1 LTLLTPVVGGE
12 PAQGAVTNKD
22 VRMTRSEH
30 SILVV
35 EDEPTLRA
43 AMARHLRRTYAQV
56 LEAQNCA
63 QAALLLEEQSID
75 AIVADVHLEDGD
87 GFQLLDNLGS
97 PAPAVVLITGDRNI
111 DNAISAM
118 NRQVNGFLLKPFE
131 LSVLEDVLGAALASR
146 TPRSSLQ
153 PRAAE
158 PRDDAHS
165 AWREQ
170 HAPDLLGNAPKLLAV
185 FRTVQQVCDTDCS
198 VLITGESG
206 TGKELVAR
214 ALHAGSGRASGPFV
228 TVNCAA
234 IPENLLESELFGHVR
249 GAFTG
254 ALSPRVGR
262 FAAADGGTL
271 FLDEIGELPLS
282 QQAKLLRAVQERE
295 IIAVGDAK
303 PRKVDVRLIAAT
315 HRDLEAMVEQ
325 GTFRQDL
332 LYRIQVVPIELPPL
346 RERAQDIPALVE
358 AFVRRV
364 NTKRKRGVTGVT
376 PAAMR
381 ALTAYEWPGNVRQLE
396 NVVERMVL
404 LRAEG
409 LIDVEDLPAR
419 MHKATQAASEA
430 QALELPEDGIDLR
443 DAVEQFEN
451 KLILQALERTGWN
464 KNRAAAVLRMNR
476 TTLVEKLKKK
486 NLLDEQL
493 AS

>member
-1 LTLLTPVVGGE
+1 
-12 PAQGAVTNKD
+12 
-22 VRMTRSEH
+22 MRSEQ
-30 SILVV
+30 SILIV
-35 EDEPTLRA
+35 EDEQTLRA
-43 AMARHLRRTYAQV
+43 AMARHLRREYGRV
-56 LEAQNCA
+56 LEAQSCA
-63 QAALLLEEQSID
+63 QAIEMLKQETVD
-75 AIVADVHLEDGD
+75 AIVADVHLQDGD
-87 GFQLLDNLGS
+87 GFQIIDAIS
-97 PAPAVVLITGDRNI
+97 CAAPAVVLMTADRNI
-111 DNAISAM
+111 ENAINAVQRGVS
-118 NRQVNGFLLKPFE
+118 GFLLKPFAFDA
-131 LSVLEDVLGAALASR
+131 LDRALEGAMAARAPRTSQPAAAPAAAPQAPQLGKNEQL
-146 TPRSSLQ
+146 
-153 PRAAE
+153 
-158 PRDDAHS
+158 
-165 AWREQ
+165 AWRER
-170 HAPDLLGNAPKLLAV
+170 HAPDLLGGDPKLLRV
-185 FRTVQQVCDTDCS
+185 FRTIQQVCDTDCS

-214 ALHAGSGRASGPFV
+214 ALHAGSGRANGPFV

-325 GTFRQDL
+325 GTFREDL
-332 LYRIQVVPIELPPL
+332 LYRIQVVPIEMPPL
-346 RERAQDIPALVE
+346 RERAGDIPSLVE

-364 NTKRKRGVTGVT
+364 NAKRKRAVTGVT
-376 PAAMR
+376 EAAMS
-381 ALTAYEWPGNVRQLE
+381 ALVSYEWPGNVRQLE

-409 LIDVEDLPAR
+409 MIDTEDLPAR
-419 MHKATQAASEA
+419 MQKAVKSAQSA